1 MEGLTTNTLRRCC
14 SLPCTASSLAPH
26 RLPSTYPLSFSLS
39 LWFCIIFFPAFFS
52 QYKSYTNLAVFAI
65 VLINTAGLCNR
76 VYNSSIVMTAV
87 KHLHHLIHLSGFSQP
102 CKSAPP
108 FVRVWCWLL
117 RLRVPRVAAGGGRA
131 GAQLTR
137 AAKAPVILT
146 MDRRSMEMSV
156 SFRCFGTRRK
166 EREQRRE
173 T

>member
-52 QYKSYTNLAVFAI
+52 QYKSYTNLAVFAP
-65 VLINTAGLCNR
+65 VLINTAGPCNR
-76 VYNSSIVMTAV
+76 VYNNSIVMTAV
-87 KHLHHLIHLSGFSQP
+87 KHPHHLIQLSGFSQP

-117 RLRVPRVAAGGGRA
+117 RLRCPELLPAEAE
-131 GAQLTR
+131 Q
-137 AAKAPVILT
+137 
-146 MDRRSMEMSV
+146 
-156 SFRCFGTRRK
+156 
-166 EREQRRE
+166 ERN
-173 T
+173 